1 MNKKIWETCVA
12 FHGHECG
19 GLTIGYQAAL
29 YAVRLLELA
38 QGSKRGPAVSLRMSR
53 WYV

>member
-29 YAVRLLELA
+29 YAVRAAGTRAGQQREVLLYL
-38 QGSKRGPAVSLRMSR
+38 
-53 WYV
+53 